1 MLEGIIPTG
10 LKSKKHPAFQP
21 VLADFGLNWNNVL
34 YDAEKKLLKLKKVIT
49 KIGTDIAIEIE
60 TKYL

>member
-10 LKSKKHPAFQP
+10 LKSKKRPAFQP

-34 YDAEKKLLKLKKVIT
+34 HDAEKKLFKLKKVIT